1 MKYRC
6 VMSRM
11 NEQSQQEEEQ
21 QNLSGAFDYE
31 EYLSK
36 KFDED
41 FAEFVAS
48 HEKDDKE
55 LQRIAESAQP
65 VAATQQGK

>member
-1 MKYRC
+1 
-6 VMSRM
+6 MSRM

-31 EYLSK
+31 EYLEK
-36 KFDED
+36 RFDKD

-48 HEKDDKE
+48 HEKDHKE
-55 LQRIAESAQP
+55 LQRIAESVQP
-65 VAATQQGK
+65 VAATQ

>member
-1 MKYRC
+1 
-6 VMSRM
+6 MSRM
-11 NEQSQQEEEQ
+11 NEQSQQEEQ
-21 QNLSGAFDYE
+21 DNLSGAFDYE

-41 FAEFVAS
+41 FADFVAS

-55 LQRIAESAQP
+55 ERMMKWVSI
-65 VAATQQGK
+65 KN